1 MKEQRQFRSSIFNA
15 SNQILRELITL
26 RFNVNLFEMVFLGN
40 QYSGYWFPKNMLS
53 KRGTILGVGLGHD
66 SSFELELV
74 KKGYKF
80 FGFEPEN
87 ESYLKSKQ
95 QFSDSKTEIYNFG
108 IGTSDFYSYSRGSNH
123 SIAKTY
129 GHLPINKQLFQ
140 IRSLWS
146 VCENLKL
153 LGSNE
158 PRVLKMNIEG
168 AEKEILEKFIT
179 NPLPFQIVMFQAEFL
194 FHLRFY
200 QFYRRSYE
208 FKNLWNILKNFEKI
222 GYKTVNI
229 SKNQITLYQLAKYE
243 NTIS

>member
-1 MKEQRQFRSSIFNA
+1 MRSVITFNFCSNKLQFKYI
-15 SNQILRELITL
+15 
-26 RFNVNLFEMVFLGN
+26 GN
-40 QYSGYWFPKNMLS
+40 SYSGYWFPEHLLNS
-53 KRGTILGVGLGHD
+53 RGTIYGIGLGLD
-66 SSFELELV
+66 SSFEQELV

-80 FGFEPEN
+80 FGFEPEK

-108 IGTSDFYSYSRGSNH
+108 IGTSDSYLYSRGSNY

-129 GHLPINKQLFQ
+129 GHLPINKLLFQ

-146 VCENLKL
+146 VCESLKL
-153 LGSNE
+153 LESNE

-208 FKNLWNILKNFEKI
+208 FNNLWNILKNFEKI

-229 SKNQITLYQLAKYE
+229 SKNQITLYQLEKYE
-243 NTIS
+243 NTVS

>member
-1 MKEQRQFRSSIFNA
+1 MSILNLTKTFLYSFVNDFMRCIIILRFRSTKLQF
-15 SNQILRELITL
+15 TY
-26 RFNVNLFEMVFLGN
+26 VGN
-40 QYSGYWFPKNMLS
+40 SYSGYWFPEYFLNQS
-53 KRGTILGVGLGHD
+53 GTIYGIGLGLD
-66 SSFELELV
+66 SSFEQELV

-95 QFSDSKTEIYNFG
+95 QFSDSKSEIYNFG
-108 IGTSDFYSYSRGSNH
+108 IGTSNSYLYSRGSNH
-123 SIAKTY
+123 SIAETY
-129 GHLPINKQLFQ
+129 RHLPINKQLFQ

-146 VCENLKL
+146 VCEKLKL
-153 LGSNE
+153 LESNE

-179 NPLPFQIVMFQAEFL
+179 NPLPFQIVIFQAEFL

-208 FKNLWNILKNFEKI
+208 FKNLWNILKNLEKM
-222 GYKTVNI
+222 GYKTINV
-229 SKNQITLYQLAKYE
+229 SKNQITLYQLGNYN